1 MQKWIWN
8 KQQQTNPTFAKIN
21 SLISGFWGQGE
32 VGWTVKIMS
41 YIVKDLFSTNFST
54 KNFMMLDGA
63 LAYLLAKRYLSNS
76 AGLLFYINIKFLRGN
91 KVWVKQACLANHA
104 GSPYINGSWGCIP
117 LGRWGSGF
125 MINDHIDLN
134 PLSPNIHKQI
144 SIHFHKELLGRN
156 W

>member
-1 MQKWIWN
+1 MDSGGGGGRLDCKC
-8 KQQQTNPTFAKIN
+8 PTLQRFVFYQFFLQN
-21 SLISGFWGQGE
+21 CL
-32 VGWTVKIMS
+32 
-41 YIVKDLFSTNFST
+41 
-54 KNFMMLDGA
+54 MLDGA
-63 LAYLLAKRYLSNS
+63 LAYLLAKRYLGKS